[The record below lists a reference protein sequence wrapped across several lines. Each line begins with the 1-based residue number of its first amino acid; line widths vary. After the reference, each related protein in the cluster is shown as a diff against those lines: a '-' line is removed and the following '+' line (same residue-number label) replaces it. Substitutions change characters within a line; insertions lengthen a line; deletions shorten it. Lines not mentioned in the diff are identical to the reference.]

1 MDSSSFLPPFLLR
14 NPHLQTVLSSNKLR
28 LIYRHAIARFSQ
40 HIIIEAGKGVRLT
53 GILSSPQRP
62 AKGMVILLHGWE
74 GSANSTYC
82 IRTAESLLRSGY
94 NVFRL
99 NLRDHG
105 NSHHL
110 NKGLFYASLI
120 EEVYHSVAKVAE
132 MAGELAVIIIGFSLG
147 GNFALRI
154 ALRCRNEP
162 IKNLRYVYCISPVL
176 DPEKATNRI
185 DAIAYIRHYFMKKWR
200 RSLKKKQIL
209 FPDCYDFSILLKIS
223 SIGGLTGALLDTY
236 SHFSS
241 KQEYFRSYTIV
252 KDMLKDL
259 PLPATILTAADDPI
273 IPVEDFRQLI
283 LNHRT
288 DLIIQPYGGH
298 NGFIEDFSLR
308 SWYENQIIYVLDNLS
323 AQPSFR

>member
-1 MDSSSFLPPFLLR
+1 MDSASFSPPILLR

-28 LIYRHAIARFSQ
+28 LINRLAVTKLGQKKIVD
-40 HIIIEAGKGVRLT
+40 AGNGVRLS
-53 GILSSPQRP
+53 GILSSPQHP
-62 AKGMVILLHGWE
+62 TKGMVILLHGWE

-82 IRTAESLLRSGY
+82 IRTAEALIKHGY
-94 NVFRL
+94 KVFRL

-110 NKGLFYASLI
+110 NQGLFYASLI
-120 EEVYHSVAKVAE
+120 EEVYHSVAKAAD
-132 MAGELAVIIIGFSLG
+132 MAGEWPVYIVGFSLG
-147 GNFALRI
+147 GNFALRV
-154 ALRCRNEP
+154 ALRCGSEP

-209 FPDCYDFSILLKIS
+209 FPEYYDFSKLLTIS
-223 SIGGLTGALLDTY
+223 SVGGLTGALLSSY

-241 KQEYFRSYTIV
+241 KREYFRSYTLV
-252 KDMLKDL
+252 KEMLRDL

-273 IPVEDFRQLI
+273 IPLDDFTQLI
-283 LNHRT
+283 LNHQT
-288 DLIIQPYGGH
+288 KLIIQPYGGH

-308 SWYENQIIYVLDNLS
+308 SWYEKHIISVFDNLS
-323 AQPSFR
+323 IQ

>member
-1 MDSSSFLPPFLLR
+1 MDSASFSPPFLLR

-28 LIYRHAIARFSQ
+28 LINRLSAVKFGQ
-40 HIIIEAGKGVRLT
+40 NIILEAGKGVRLT
-53 GILSSPQRP
+53 GVLSSPQQA

-82 IRTAESLLRSGY
+82 IRTAEALFRDGY
-94 NVFRL
+94 KVFRL

-105 NSHHL
+105 NNHHL
-110 NKGLFYASLI
+110 NQGLFYASLI
-120 EEVYHSVAKVAE
+120 EEVHQSVAIAAD
-132 MAGELAVIIIGFSLG
+132 MAGKLPVFIIGFSLG

-185 DAIAYIRHYFMKKWR
+185 DAIVYIRHYFMKKWR
-200 RSLKKKQIL
+200 RSLKKKQTL
-209 FPDCYDFSILLKIS
+209 FPECYDFSKLIEIS
-223 SIGGLTGALLDTY
+223 SVGDLTGALLDTY
-236 SHFSS
+236 SHFNS

-252 KDMLKDL
+252 NHMLMDL

-273 IPVEDFRQLI
+273 IPVEDFTHLI

-288 DLIIQPYGGH
+288 ELIVQPHGGH
-298 NGFIEDFSLR
+298 NGFIENFSLR
-308 SWYENQIIYVLDNLS
+308 SWYEKQIVSVLDNLS
-323 AQPSFR
+323 TK

>member
-1 MDSSSFLPPFLLR
+1 MDSASFSPPLLLR
-14 NPHLQTVLSSNKLR
+14 NPHLQTILSSNKLR
-28 LIYRHAIARFSQ
+28 LIYGHAIARFSQ
-40 HIIIEAGKGVRLT
+40 NIILDAGKGIRLT
-53 GILSSPQRP
+53 GVLSSPQRP
-62 AKGMVILLHGWE
+62 AMGMVILLHGWE

-82 IRTAESLLRSGY
+82 IRTAEALLRTGY
-94 NVFRL
+94 SVFRL

-110 NKGLFYASLI
+110 NQGLFYASQI
-120 EEVYHSVAKVAE
+120 EEVYQSVAKAAE
-132 MAGELAVIIIGFSLG
+132 MAGELPVFIIGFSLG

-154 ALRCRNEP
+154 ALRCCNEP

-185 DAIAYIRHYFMKKWR
+185 DAIAYIRHYFMKKWH

-209 FPDCYDFSILLKIS
+209 FPHCYDFSKLLKIS
-223 SIGGLTGALLDTY
+223 SIEGLTGALLDTY

-252 KDMLKDL
+252 KDMLMDL
-259 PLPATILTAADDPI
+259 PIPATILTAVDDPI

-283 LNHRT
+283 LNYRT
-288 DLIIQPYGGH
+288 ELIIQPYGGH
-298 NGFIEDFSLR
+298 NGFIENFSLC
-308 SWYENQIIYVLDNLS
+308 SWYEKQIVSVLDNLS
-323 AQPSFR
+323 TQHSSR